1 MDLEE
6 IRKEIDQLD
15 RQIAQ
20 LLTRRMECSNE
31 VIEKVRALTKAE
43 YADAL
48 ENIYNCIMQQ
58 SKENQQRLLEKDD

>member
-1 MDLEE
+1 MEKCFRRESKMDLEE

-31 VIEKVRALTKAE
+31 VAAFKKANG
-43 YADAL
+43 L
-48 ENIYNCIMQQ
+48 PIYH
-58 SKENQQRLLEKDD
+58 SGSGR

>member
-31 VIEKVRALTKAE
+31 VLPLKKQTGCPSTTRSGSVR
-43 YADAL
+43 
-48 ENIYNCIMQQ
+48 
-58 SKENQQRLLEKDD
+58 